1 MWNGTTRYCFSFH
14 SNYLPVTLILCVQLM
29 VERRAAMNFA
39 RAPSIYLLVL
49 HVHVPETPYLLSK
62 NAIHIHDYKF

>member
-1 MWNGTTRYCFSFH
+1 
-14 SNYLPVTLILCVQLM
+14 
-29 VERRAAMNFA
+29 MNFA